1 MQKSNLCPSLVRG
14 FSQYHVPE
22 VAPAPIPLTEPHILP
37 ISMLGRQLS
46 TQCNPN
52 TVLALPCLA
61 SVKEFG
67 FDSTNN
73 CSKHKI
79 CVSDAS
85 LGYFNWQSHAV
96 GSQKWRGE
104 ECPLRIT
111 GISLPGYSSHHFS
124 AQGFPV
130 LQALALC
137 PVTQIHKWVRAQ
149 HRLTTK
155 GYSPNS

>member
-1 MQKSNLCPSLVRG
+1 MQKSNLCPSLLRG

-22 VAPAPIPLTEPHILP
+22 VAPAPLSLTEPHILP
-37 ISMLGRQLS
+37 ISMPGRQLS

-52 TVLALPCLA
+52 TVLAVLCLA
-61 SVKEFG
+61 SVKDFG

-85 LGYFNWQSHAV
+85 LGYFNWQNHAV

-104 ECPLRIT
+104 VCPLGTT
-111 GISLPGYSSHHFS
+111 GISHQLS
-124 AQGFPV
+124 AHGFPL

-137 PVTQIHKWVRAQ
+137 PGTLTYNSVRAQ
-149 HRLTTK
+149 HSPTTK
-155 GYSPNS
+155 G